1 MFSDRQETDVEV
13 QWTGIFN
20 VHGLCLSGPS
30 SYWQEQ
36 ESACCSAPHHGHR
49 ARWYLWLLRHC
60 MSFPISQSHLDV
72 LSPVSWELKSTAR
85 QWDEIKWQELIKVKG
100 LFVCFWYFS
109 ADGDKARTAANTRSF
124 QESIDCVFE
133 KQRWDNLPSCVD
145 TSGMF
150 PSLKLSYDSGLN
162 RLDSCHLKAWFQDCQ
177 CVTETKHG
185 GLLTHN
191 ED

>member
-1 MFSDRQETDVEV
+1 MGWNKMARIDQSQGPV
-13 QWTGIFN
+13 
-20 VHGLCLSGPS
+20 CLFLVFG
-30 SYWQEQ
+30 
-36 ESACCSAPHHGHR
+36 
-49 ARWYLWLLRHC
+49 
-60 MSFPISQSHLDV
+60 
-72 LSPVSWELKSTAR
+72 
-85 QWDEIKWQELIKVKG
+85 
-100 LFVCFWYFS
+100 

-124 QESIDCVFE
+124 QERIDCVFE

-177 CVTETKHG
+177 CVTETKHY